1 MVSDVIAGID
11 SENQVRLE
19 IEIQGLYKS
28 IPYGAIVDT
37 GYSGGIV
44 LPLVTA
50 VDVGLEKVGSCSVA
64 LADGSIHVLPTFLC
78 IITLKGIETEVST
91 LVMGSDV
98 LLGMELLDK
107 YTLCISP
114 AAGEVTI
121 NTLDENKSY
130 NHLISSLRK
139 LVGN

>member
-1 MVSDVIAGID
+1 MVSSAIAGID

-19 IEIQGLYKS
+19 IQINGLYKS

-50 VDVGLEKVGSCSVA
+50 VDVGLEKVGSCSVS
-64 LADGSIHVLPTFLC
+64 LADGTIHVLPTFLC
-78 IITLKGIETEVST
+78 SIELNGTLNEVST

-98 LLGMELLDK
+98 LIGMELLNL

-114 AAGEVTI
+114 SEGKVTI
-121 NTLDENKSY
+121 STQSKSIAY
-130 NHLISSLRK
+130 NNLISSLRK

>member
-1 MVSDVIAGID
+1 MPSNVIAGID
-11 SENQVRLE
+11 SDNQVRIE
-19 IEIQGLYKS
+19 VEIQGLYKS

-50 VDVGLEKVGSCSVA
+50 VDIGLEKVGSCSVA

-78 IITLKGIETEVST
+78 IVKLNDIENEIST
-91 LVMGSDV
+91 LIMGSDV
-98 LLGMELLDK
+98 LIGMELLDK

-114 AAGEVTI
+114 SAGKVTI
-121 NTLDENKSY
+121 NTQESNFAY

-139 LVGN
+139 LT